1 MDLEEAFAR
10 SFYYMRWEPVPM
22 FFVVFVPDVLV
33 ELLVQNLR
41 ALLGIHS
48 TIVLCGDLVEL

>member
-1 MDLEEAFAR
+1 
-10 SFYYMRWEPVPM
+10 M